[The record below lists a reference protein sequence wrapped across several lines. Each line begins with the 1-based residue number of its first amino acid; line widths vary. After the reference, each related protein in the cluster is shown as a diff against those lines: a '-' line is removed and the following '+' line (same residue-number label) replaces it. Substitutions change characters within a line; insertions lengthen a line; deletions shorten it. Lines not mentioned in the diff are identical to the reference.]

1 MKRSIAALLVL
12 ALALALCACGGAEG
26 LEGTWEIK
34 SVSDGTQTVSV
45 DTTPE
50 MKGFI
55 VLELREGGAGSITS
69 GGRTTGLSWDESAIT
84 VEGDPAAYSLS
95 GDTLTLYGGSY
106 IFVFTRK

>member
-26 LEGTWEIK
+26 LEGSWEIK
-34 SVSDGTQTVSV
+34 SVSHGFIDRIVHRS
-45 DTTPE
+45 E

-69 GGRTTGLSWDESAIT
+69 DGRTTGLSWDESAIT

-106 IFVFTRK
+106 LFVFTRK